1 MKRFQKIVTL
11 LVCLLLL
18 STAFFVVSCKK
29 EEEKEVPHVPVSM
42 DAESCK
48 IVVTGYEWGP
58 AVSGLVV
65 KFKGNVSNVSK
76 DVFTVKT
83 ANAARTVTEVYVC
96 DENGKKVN
104 SGNCVYIGL
113 SVEYNSMQQS
123 AVGSPFTYD
132 WMTTQKNTWTAS
144 YPVALTVAEGKS
156 FTAGD
161 TTYQANDKYNYTV
174 SSAADRIVPQ
184 TATWV
189 KDTYSYTEGSK
200 NITLQRAAWTPVGAK
215 DDGVKNPLI
224 IWLHGAGEGGAD
236 IDIALLGNEVT
247 ALTSDNDVNVQSY
260 FKNGSAGAY
269 VLALQ
274 TPTIWMDSDGN
285 GTYNHK
291 DETTTE
297 PQQSYYT
304 EALWGAI
311 TSYVQANPDIDVSRI
326 YLGGCSNGGYMTMNM
341 MFEHGDY
348 FAAFYPV
355 CEAYLD
361 QRISDAMIEKVKD
374 YNIWFVQSFNDPT
387 VDPPK
392 YGLPTFQRL
401 IKAGAKNVHLTLTE
415 KVLGKDKADT
425 EYNGHWSW
433 IYVFN
438 DDVKT
443 EFDNAKVSGVD
454 YLTPANCNVS
464 ANMWKWV
471 SEQSKTAVKTVDY
484 ALEAESAV
492 ITDGKGTGYDQTYQP
507 IEVDVKPTVETYGE
521 VTNVGNFFGSAT
533 IKWTITVSKECD
545 VTLTLHAASAVSSFD
560 MTTFSS
566 VVSSVD
572 LSKNEYLKVKV
583 NSDYVTLNGVLPSTA
598 IAQDWSNAAEA
609 YHNFGTATVTVH
621 LNAGENVIVLEG
633 ANASAGVNIDKVVLS
648 SPYEITYV
656 ATDNSSRVQSQG

>member
-1 MKRFQKIVTL
+1 MKRFPKIITL
-11 LVCLLLL
+11 LVCLLVL
-18 STAFFVVSCKK
+18 STAFFAVSCKK
-29 EEEKEVPHVPVSM
+29 EEEDVPHVPVSM

-65 KFKGNVSNVSK
+65 KFKGAVSGASK
-76 DVFTVKT
+76 DTFTVKT
-83 ANAARTVTEVYVC
+83 ANYSRTIEKVYLC
-96 DENGKKVN
+96 DENGNEKT

-113 SVEYNSMQQS
+113 TVDYNSMQQS

-132 WMTTQKNTWTAS
+132 WMTTQKNTWTSS
-144 YPVALTVAEGKS
+144 YSVALTVAENKS
-156 FTAGD
+156 FTVGD
-161 TTYQANDKYNYTV
+161 TVYQTGDKYNYTV
-174 SSAADRIVPQ
+174 TSGSDRIVPQ

-189 KDTYSYTEGSK
+189 KDSYSYTGENK
-200 NITLQRAAWTPVGAK
+200 NITLQRASWTPSGAT

-224 IWLHGAGEGGAD
+224 IWLHGAGEGGTD

-260 FKNGSAGAY
+260 FKTNGSAGAY

-285 GTYNHK
+285 GTYNHQ
-291 DETTTE
+291 DESTTD
-297 PQQSYYT
+297 PQESYYT

-311 TSYVQANPDIDVSRI
+311 TSYVESNPDIDLSRI

-341 MFEHGDY
+341 MFTHGDY

-361 QRISDAMIEKVKD
+361 QRISDETIQKVKD

-387 VDPPK
+387 VAPSKFD
-392 YGLPTFQRL
+392 LPTFNRL
-401 IKAGAKNVHLTLTE
+401 LKAGAKNVHLTLTE

-443 EFDNAKVSGVD
+443 EFDNSKVTGVD

-464 ANMWKWV
+464 SNMWKWL
-471 SEQSKTAVKTVDY
+471 SEQSISTVKTVDY
-484 ALEAESAV
+484 TLEAESAV
-492 ITDGKGTGYDQTYQP
+492 ITDGKGSGLDQTTYQP
-507 IEVDVKPTVETYGE
+507 IEVDVTPTVETYGE
-521 VTNVGNFFGSAT
+521 VTNVGNFYG
-533 IKWTITVSKECD
+533 
-545 VTLTLHAASAVSSFD
+545 
-560 MTTFSS
+560 
-566 VVSSVD
+566 
-572 LSKNEYLKVKV
+572 
-583 NSDYVTLNGVLPSTA
+583 TA
-598 IAQDWSNAAEA
+598 IVS
-609 YHNFGTATVTVH
+609 
-621 LNAGENVIVLEG
+621 LR
-633 ANASAGVNIDKVVLS
+633 
-648 SPYEITYV
+648 
-656 ATDNSSRVQSQG
+656 DNLRSHRQ